1 MQKSICKS
9 ERPKTSDQEDYIKNL
24 YPQYSPIHSLKLEMH
39 PLQTIQRD
47 VSKFK
52 SISSIDKITQNLKN
66 TSNDNDDE
74 LILADLSK
82 NISHS
87 EIKLSKE
94 DNQNESYDSAF
105 DKSESDEAK
114 SISKVID
121 ERNINSKKINELV
134 KKFVTKLRL
143 SSNLRKFDVFSDN
156 VKVIDDKSSYFFDD
170 QSESNYFFSK
180 FESFKTMINFCKILL
195 RKPRTFHPYKNFKTT
210 WDLLHLALIIFWF
223 FYNPLLISFDEVRR
237 NQLHSALKNLFL
249 VFVSC
254 DIAFNLNTAYFRK
267 GLLEKRR
274 IFILRRYLKISF
286 ALDLISL
293 FPLFLFLIFYEEI
306 PFEDNFNLLP
316 LCFFFRLKHFKRI
329 YQRILEKFMLKE
341 KFENLIG
348 LVKILFVSILVAHI
362 FACIWHRAA
371 YVSNRV
377 NNGYEMNWVIKNG
390 SQTKEWTSR
399 YLYSFYW
406 AIVTMMTVGYGDII
420 PSNDTEYL
428 LAIITVI
435 FGCAVYAYNI
445 NSFGIILNDMNKD
458 DSDFKHDLNIINQ
471 FMKRKK
477 INQNLQMKIRDY
489 LKYISKEENSRNIDE
504 EQNIINRLSHNLKDQ
519 LLLESYGS
527 VIKNY
532 SIFWS
537 NFSFNTLKKLVG
549 TIKDYH
555 YLPDDV
561 IFKEGEYENPTI
573 YFIIKGEIEL
583 YFESKKRNGDMIIKA
598 LKPGE
603 SFGELAFFG
612 NKPRCCSARS
622 KDFTKL
628 YAIKREDF
636 IRILERNDE
645 DFERFSSL
653 VDEMNLY
660 GNYHNLRTHCY
671 FCMEKNHISL
681 NCPKA
686 HFYFDKEKIIKT
698 FEFSTAQERVN
709 GYKRRENKKRIM
721 NLKNLKI
728 TVNEFNK
735 KMDTLKKI
743 KETQELKSIINDSGY
758 GMVRQGYADRNL
770 IIYSLLT
777 RDEEREKDNDTN
789 TNEVELQPHYENELL
804 EIKERDIHEE
814 TSHSSELNEN
824 YTEYDQTIKE
834 PSNKRKKVKIN
845 VKQYKTS
852 LQTIPAASSSFYSLP
867 INEEMHGF
875 KKKDFITNYFER
887 LKNFKNYF
895 PESNSS
901 ELVELLNNKAFVK
914 RTLILKNS
922 KRYRRIQQQLSR
934 YTLFCDELIKKTPK
948 YYNFITFD
956 ARKRKVQKKL
966 SFFVK
971 KMNSFLNLKKKIKE
985 NFKFECIKFI
995 KNCLGFI

>member
-1 MQKSICKS
+1 MQKSNFKS
-9 ERPKTSDQEDYIKNL
+9 ERPKTSDQEDHAKHL

-39 PLQTIQRD
+39 PIQTIQRERET
-47 VSKFK
+47 SKFK
-52 SISSIDKITQNLKN
+52 SITSTQNFKN
-66 TSNDNDDE
+66 TINDNDDN
-74 LILADLSK
+74 LIIAEYSK
-82 NISHS
+82 KISCS
-87 EIKLSKE
+87 EINSSK
-94 DNQNESYDSAF
+94 DIQNNSFVSAF
-105 DKSESDEAK
+105 DKCDSDDSK
-114 SISKVID
+114 SISD
-121 ERNINSKKINELV
+121 SLEDRKINLKRINDLV

-143 SSNLRKFDVFSDN
+143 SSNLRKIDIFSNN
-156 VKVIDDKSSYFFDD
+156 VKAINDKSSYFLDD
-170 QSESNYFFSK
+170 QYESNSFFSK
-180 FESFKTMINFCKILL
+180 FNFLKTLINFCKILL
-195 RKPRTFHPYKNFKTT
+195 RKPRTFHPYKNFKTI
-210 WDLLHLALIIFWF
+210 WDLLHLVLIIFWF
-223 FYNPLLISFDEVRR
+223 FYNPLLVSFDEVRR
-237 NQLHSALKNLFL
+237 NQLHGVLKNFFF

-267 GLLEKRR
+267 GFLEKRR
-274 IFILRRYLKISF
+274 IFILKRYLKYSF
-286 ALDLISL
+286 VLDTISL
-293 FPLFLFLIFYEEI
+293 FPLFLFLNFYEEI
-306 PFEDNFNLLP
+306 PFEDNLNLLP

-329 YQRILEKFMLKE
+329 YQKILEKFMLKE

-348 LVKILFVSILVAHI
+348 LVKILFISILVAHI
-362 FACIWHRAA
+362 FACIWHRSA
-371 YVSNRV
+371 YVSNLV
-377 NNGYEMNWVIKNG
+377 NNGFEMNWVIKIG
-390 SQTKEWTSR
+390 SQTKEWKSR

-406 AIVTMMTVGYGDII
+406 AIVTMMTVGYGDIT
-420 PSNDTEYL
+420 PSNDMEYL

-549 TIKDYH
+549 IIKDYH

-583 YFESKKRNGDMIIKA
+583 YFESKKLNEDLIIKT

-603 SFGELAFFG
+603 CFGELAFFG

-628 YAIKREDF
+628 YAIKRDDF
-636 IRILERNDE
+636 IGILEKNDE
-645 DFERFSSL
+645 DFERFSAL

-660 GNYHNLRTHCY
+660 GNYNNLRTHCY
-671 FCMEKNHISL
+671 LCMEKNHISL

-686 HFYFDKEKIIKT
+686 HFFFDREKIIKT
-698 FEFSTAQERVN
+698 FEFSTAQERVKE
-709 GYKRRENKKRIM
+709 YKRRENKRQVI
-721 NLKNLKI
+721 NLNYLKM
-728 TVNEFNK
+728 TVNEFNR

-743 KETQELKSIINDSGY
+743 QETQELKSIINDSSY
-758 GMVRQGYADRNL
+758 EMSKQGHADRNS

-777 RDEEREKDNDTN
+777 RDEEREKDTE
-789 TNEVELQPHYENELL
+789 TIANEIEVHTHYENELL
-804 EIKERDIHEE
+804 EIKERDANEE
-814 TSHSSELNEN
+814 TSHSSDLNEN
-824 YTEYDQTIKE
+824 YTDNDQTIKE
-834 PSNKRKKVKIN
+834 PSNRRKRVKLN
-845 VKQYKTS
+845 YKNYKAS
-852 LQTIPAASSSFYSLP
+852 SQAIAAASTSFSSFF
-867 INEEMHGF
+867 INEEMNASR
-875 KKKDFITNYFER
+875 KKDFVKDYFER

-901 ELVELLNNKAFVK
+901 ELVELLNNKTFVK

-922 KRYRRIQQQLSR
+922 KRYRLILQQLSR

-948 YYNFITFD
+948 YYNFTMFD
-956 ARKRKVQKKL
+956 ARKRKVQKRL

-971 KMNSFLNLKKKIKE
+971 KMNSFVNLRKKLKE
-985 NFKFECIKFI
+985 NFKFEFI
-995 KNCLGFI
+995 KYLKKCFGLI